1 MILVQLKIYYVKMYL
16 KLAGNIS
23 ISTTFSPCNET
34 IPRSCKFGQPAG
46 LNSHA
51 KRSQAQSINCLS
63 DHGELGAKWL
73 GHWGPNSGGIC
84 PGPPP
89 LSHLIGT
96 IDVTLRYWNRPSSK
110 SVWVHSSEH
119 LHSHSHSHLHPHI
132 RGARASVTQPLG
144 SYNRGNCI
152 FICISIPIRA
162 VN

>member
-73 GHWGPNSGGIC
+73 GH
-84 PGPPP
+84 
-89 LSHLIGT
+89 
-96 IDVTLRYWNRPSSK
+96 
-110 SVWVHSSEH
+110 
-119 LHSHSHSHLHPHI
+119 
-132 RGARASVTQPLG
+132 
-144 SYNRGNCI
+144 
-152 FICISIPIRA
+152 
-162 VN
+162 